1 MKVNENLGLNK
12 KIRDDNI
19 IIGDEKDKI
28 FCDLS
33 SKITK
38 LEVELEVERRS
49 ANSKLQ
55 ELQFTNNDWKN
66 KWLVNEKEKEKLSL
80 ENDKLHEELREMR
93 MKMTKI
99 EKEGNEKNIGKLEV
113 EIVKW
118 KSKYEEAEKNR
129 LDLREI

>member
-80 ENDKLHEELREMR
+80 ENDKLLEELREMR

-118 KSKYEEAEKNR
+118 KSKYEEAEKI
-129 LDLREI
+129 DWI